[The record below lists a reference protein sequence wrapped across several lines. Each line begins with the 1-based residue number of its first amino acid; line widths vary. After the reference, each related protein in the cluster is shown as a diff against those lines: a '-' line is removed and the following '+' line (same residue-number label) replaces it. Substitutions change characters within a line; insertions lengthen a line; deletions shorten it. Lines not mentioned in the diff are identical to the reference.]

1 MNKLDTDEHEAEE
14 DAFKPLTREE
24 AQRFRQQYISVSPW
38 SVLAGQLLVGIV
50 VALVAWAVTGLQ
62 NAGWSAFYGALAV
75 VVPGAVFARGMTRK
89 VSTTNPGTAVTGF
102 FMWEMVKI
110 GLTVAMLVAAPRAVL
125 DLSWLAMLAG
135 FVVTMKVYWLA
146 MWLRWVRP
154 NRQKILN

>member
-1 MNKLDTDEHEAEE
+1 MNKLDTNEHEAEE

-24 AQRFRQQYISVSPW
+24 AQRFRQQNISVSPW
-38 SVLAGQLLVGIV
+38 SVLAGQLLVGIA

-62 NAGWSAFYGALAV
+62 NIGWSAYYGALVV
-75 VVPGAVFARGMTRK
+75 VVPGVVFARGMTRK